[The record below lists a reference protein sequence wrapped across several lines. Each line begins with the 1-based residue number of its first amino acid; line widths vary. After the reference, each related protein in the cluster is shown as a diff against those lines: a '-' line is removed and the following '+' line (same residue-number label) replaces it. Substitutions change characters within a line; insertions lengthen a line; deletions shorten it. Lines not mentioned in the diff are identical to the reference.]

1 MTSPLNRLRPLA
13 IDEPVSH
20 REDHEYTFDGVVT
33 DIDQG
38 GWKTYYT
45 VRWGDG
51 STEVYDRFDLIAKD
65 DPDGAE
71 STEVAA
77 SS

>member
-1 MTSPLNRLRPLA
+1 MTSPINTLRPLA
-13 IDEPVSH
+13 IDETVSH
-20 REDHEYTFDGVVT
+20 REDTVYSFDGVVT
-33 DIDQG
+33 DIDE

-45 VRWGDG
+45 VRWADG
-51 STEVYDRFDLIAKD
+51 STEVYDRFDLVAKD

-71 STEVAA
+71 TTEVAA